1 MSKPILQLAA
11 VGIVGVAVWKLA
23 SLFLLPVLFFVLKI
37 ALIAGV
43 AMFAFWWINKQS
55 KKDTPPPPPP
65 PPTAESP

>member
-11 VGIVGVAVWKLA
+11 VGIVGVALWKLA

-43 AMFAFWWINKQS
+43 AMLVFWWVNKQS
-55 KKDTPPPPPP
+55 RKKDSPPETPDV
-65 PPTAESP
+65 S